1 MNPSSSGVLP
11 LNLVKA
17 WRGEGL
23 KSLSRFVR
31 DLLPW
36 PLPIPRGLRGLY
48 LVSSVMLDGFTCW
61 GTWFSISLLKV
72 NNAGLLVCME

>member
-31 DLLPW
+31 DFLPW
-36 PLPIPRGLRGLY
+36 SLPLPRGLRDSY
-48 LVSSVMLDGFTCW
+48 LVSFVVLDGFTCW
-61 GTWFSISLLKV
+61 STWFSVSLLKAK
-72 NNAGLLVCME
+72 NAGLVVCM